1 MLVCRPVL
9 SLAAQGITALILQRK
24 VSRQSWRAAAQYWM
38 AYTSLVDLGCIAI
51 LAQQARRESTP
62 LRTAM
67 GFEERPPRPL
77 RSALA
82 DVALVV
88 PATFASQLL
97 SRPLSD
103 GDPYPP
109 QIRVAHLHGWTKA
122 YSITIWPVVWGISE
136 QATYL
141 GYALPRT
148 RGPDRAAPGSNA
160 HSDRL
165 GTSAHGN
172 TRSPRASLRRNAS
185 DDDAARFGGVHRR
198 IHDSRASTRA
208 VGCGSLAFGYLGRPV
223 GWIVAVARLNRP
235 STPPNVT
242 FGPGQTGTP

>member
-141 GYALPRT
+141 GYALPRLEDRIGRLPAATLTAIAWALQHTVIPALPGRRYAVMRAMTMLPVSAAFIAVYTT
-148 RGPDRAAPGSNA
+148 RGRRLAPLAAA
-160 HSDRL
+160 HWLSD
-165 GTSAHGN
+165 TSAALLAGSL
-172 TRSPRASLRRNAS
+172 RSPDSTDPRPRRM
-185 DDDAARFGGVHRR
+185 
-198 IHDSRASTRA
+198 
-208 VGCGSLAFGYLGRPV
+208 
-223 GWIVAVARLNRP
+223 
-235 STPPNVT
+235 
-242 FGPGQTGTP
+242 